1 MSLLDRAVRSVNR
14 LISQNFGPLSTA
26 LYHTANAYTKSYNNL
41 NYDMKSNGEY
51 RLLDKLARLETKVI
65 FDVGANKG
73 EYAKA
78 CLSRFKDAEL
88 HAFELVPE
96 TYARFVANVRSDRVV
111 ANPFGLSDQ
120 PGTVEI
126 NVNPRKDGLS
136 SLIEGTAINKGSW
149 TRQSVTVLRGDD
161 YCAERSIARID
172 FLKVDVEGAEHLV
185 LEGFS
190 RMLAEGR
197 ISVIQFE
204 YGMINIYSK
213 FLLLDFWRVLTD
225 HGFVL
230 GPVMPRGVAFKSYNA
245 RDENFQ
251 GPPNFVA
258 VHRSKL
264 EIIEAVRLR

>member
-14 LISQNFGPLSTA
+14 LLSQNFGPLSTA
-26 LYHTANAYTKSYNNL
+26 AYRVANAYARGYNNL
-41 NYDMKSNGEY
+41 NYDMKTNGEY
-51 RLLDKLARLETKVI
+51 RLLDRLARLETTTI

-73 EYAKA
+73 AYARA
-78 CLSRFKDAEL
+78 CLSRFAGAEL

-96 TYARFVANVRSDRVV
+96 TYAKFVANVRSDRVV
-111 ANPFGLSDQ
+111 ANDFGLSDK
-120 PGTVEI
+120 PGRLEI

-136 SLIEGTAINKGSW
+136 SLIEGTAINKGTW
-149 TRQSVTVLRGDD
+149 TKRSVEVIRGDD
-161 YCAERSIARID
+161 YCAERGITRID

-213 FLLLDFWRVLTD
+213 FLLLDFWRLLTEY
-225 HGFVL
+225 GFVL
-230 GPVMPRGVAFKSYNA
+230 GPIMPRGVAFRSYDA

-251 GPPNFVA
+251 GPPNFAA
-258 VHRSKL
+258 VHASKP
-264 EIIEAVRLR
+264 EIIRAVTL

>member
-1 MSLLDRAVRSVNR
+1 MSLLDRAVRTVNR
-14 LISQNFGPLSTA
+14 LLSQNFGPLSTA
-26 LYHTANAYTKSYNNL
+26 AYHVAHAYTKSYNNL
-41 NYDMKSNGEY
+41 NYDMKTNGEY
-51 RLLDKLARLETKVI
+51 HLLDRLARFETKTI

-78 CLSRFKDAEL
+78 CLARFEDAEL

-96 TYARFVANVRSDRVV
+96 TYAKFVANVRSDRVV
-111 ANPFGLSDQ
+111 ANNFGLSDT
-120 PGTVEI
+120 PGSVEI

-136 SLIEGTAINKGSW
+136 SLIEGTAINKGTW
-149 TRQSVTVLRGDD
+149 TKRSVEVVRGDD
-161 YCAERSIARID
+161 YCAERVITQID

-190 RMLAEGR
+190 RMLTEGR

-213 FLLLDFWRVLTD
+213 FLLLDFWRVLTG

-230 GPVMPRGVAFKSYNA
+230 GPIMPRGAAFRSYDA

-258 VHRSKL
+258 VHASKP
-264 EIIEAVRLR
+264 EIIQAVRLR